1 MSSKNIEDSLK
12 TQLDNFQIVQL
23 LQIYKKLYPMKIDN
37 HVITFKDIRDMGISF
52 NGMDIKNTEKT
63 TETFTNMIINN
74 IVDEI
79 ERREN
84 ILKSLNL
91 DDMPKDKLY
100 KIKDELSSKPNVTF
114 KNLTFKNLKNM
125 GLHVGEFNNDE
136 KVGEI
141 ILNDI
146 INEVMKKT
154 EVKERNN
161 INDEIHNIKA
171 TQNPDNL
178 KSKVIERARDY
189 REQFSEEFEDF
200 RKNKGKLVGN
210 TFRSMGKDF
219 KNAGNKAKII
229 LIQKQKELQKELLLK
244 ALKKARSDIYILE
257 EKLNNTPGNIERK
270 YIEKRIEIETKMIQ
284 KMRHKLD
291 NILKEESKEDPDA
304 NEDLSGGKYKN
315 PKKSRKLHH
324 RLKRKRLRTRRRHMH
339 RLR

>member
-1 MSSKNIEDSLK
+1 MSSKNIKDSLK

-23 LQIYKKLYPMKIDN
+23 LQIYKKLYPMKNNN
-37 HVITFKDIRDMGISF
+37 HVITFKNIRDMGISF
-52 NGMDIKNTEKT
+52 NGTDIKNTEQT
-63 TETFTNMIINN
+63 TEQFTDMIMNN

-79 ERREN
+79 ERRKN

-100 KIKDELSSKPNVTF
+100 TIKDKLSSKSNVTF
-114 KNLTFKNLKNM
+114 KNLTFQNLKNM

-154 EVKERNN
+154 DIKERQNR
-161 INDEIHNIKA
+161 NDEIHIIKA

-178 KSKVIERARDY
+178 KSKVIERARVY
-189 REQFSEEFEDF
+189 RGKFSERVQDLGEKIQDLGE
-200 RKNKGKLVGN
+200 NKGKLVGN
-210 TFRSMGKDF
+210 MRKGF
-219 KNAGNKAKII
+219 KNAGNKAKIM
-229 LIQKQKELQKELLLK
+229 LIKQIELLK
-244 ALKKARSDIYILE
+244 IALKKARNDIYTLE
-257 EKLNNTPGNIERK
+257 YKLNNTPDNIK
-270 YIEKRIEIETKMIQ
+270 YIETQIKIKKIIIQ
-284 KMRHKLD
+284 KMENTL
-291 NILKEESKEDPDA
+291 NTLNTLLKKEREEDD